1 MKNKEFYQ
9 REIAEIAITESHLA
23 LSKGKPVSC
32 DEISCRQCDLCIDA
46 HSDSVSC
53 MERFRKWAE
62 AEYRESIFDI
72 NPRENLPFYYVNK
85 GTCVAIQEPN
95 PNSLNDF
102 QVRTKMISA
111 GNACT
116 DRKYMEKR
124 AKEIRLYNLLSNF
137 AHKAN
142 EDWIPDWDDDEE
154 DKWFIR
160 YNNWSGEWVC
170 DSVKNYSIPNVVY
183 FESEYLAKQAIW
195 DVVIPFTK
203 DRLD

>member
-1 MKNKEFYQ
+1 MKNKEFFQ
-9 REIAEIAITESHLA
+9 REIAEIAITGSNLA
-23 LSKGKPVSC
+23 LSKGKLVACDNISC
-32 DEISCRQCDLCIDA
+32 KDCDLYHQADTDEICTNK
-46 HSDSVSC
+46 
-53 MERFRKWAE
+53 FRKWAE
-62 AEYRESIFDI
+62 AEHRESIFDI

-85 GTCVAIQEPN
+85 GACVAIQEPN

-102 QVRTKMISA
+102 QVRTRMIRA

-124 AKEIRLYNLLSNF
+124 AREIRLYNLLSNF

-183 FESEYLAKQAIW
+183 FESEDLAKQAIW